1 MTDLEQE
8 KRAAFE
14 EQLRFEVPKLTNI
27 RAVTA
32 KEYFD
37 YGWEAA
43 LVAIHAVAKV
53 HQTKPIITRTTPTA
67 TVLQLAAVMGLH
79 GTPEQQD
86 QSRQFITSVIH
97 KV

>member
-1 MTDLEQE
+1 MPDVDLAAE
-8 KRAAFE
+8 KRTAFE

-43 LVAIHAVAKV
+43 LVSIRAVAKANQNKPTEKNHV
-53 HQTKPIITRTTPTA
+53 HP
-67 TVLQLAAVMGLH
+67 H
-79 GTPEQQD
+79 
-86 QSRQFITSVIH
+86 
-97 KV
+97 

>member
-43 LVAIHAVAKV
+43 LNSINAVAKAQPLIEKHQHV
-53 HQTKPIITRTTPTA
+53 HP
-67 TVLQLAAVMGLH
+67 H
-79 GTPEQQD
+79 
-86 QSRQFITSVIH
+86 
-97 KV
+97 